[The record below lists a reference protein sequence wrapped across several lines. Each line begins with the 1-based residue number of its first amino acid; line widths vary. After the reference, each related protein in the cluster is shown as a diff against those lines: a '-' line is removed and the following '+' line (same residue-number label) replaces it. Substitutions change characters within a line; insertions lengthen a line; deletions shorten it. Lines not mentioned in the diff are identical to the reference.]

1 MPGLPQE
8 MQYRPS
14 PAFNQ
19 AISNLNQGLIQAGE
33 MAGKPLTSQ
42 AVLAEVTL
50 PLFNLVSQY
59 IRISQAEH
67 NGYFLGL
74 CNYLYQQQ
82 QAAANDNIILAV
94 DPDLAEEVGNVA
106 EAARDTIEKTKS
118 YIRKVQEYLAAN
130 KPAKYDEIDEGK
142 DDEAKKLSEA
152 NEETWQGLR
161 EDALRVLSLLQES
174 YEDLGIMS
182 DNVDAAV
189 YDPDEGEPDEG
200 DDEGDDESDDE
211 GDEGDDEV
219 ALPTD
224 EPYESVIGE

>member
-19 AISNLNQGLIQAGE
+19 AISNLNAGLVQAGE
-33 MAGKPLTSQ
+33 MATKPITSQ

-50 PLFNLVSQY
+50 PLFNLFSQY

-74 CNYLYQQQ
+74 CTYLFQQQ

-106 EAARDTIEKTKS
+106 EAARDTIDKTKA
-118 YIRKVQEYLAAN
+118 YIRKVQEYLAVN
-130 KPAKYDEIDEGK
+130 KPAKYEGDDADAKRAAEIVLELHQ
-142 DDEAKKLSEA
+142 E
-152 NEETWQGLR
+152 LR
-161 EDALRVLSLLQES
+161 EDALRVISLLQES
-174 YEDLGIMS
+174 YEDLGVMS

-189 YDPDEGEPDEG
+189 YEPDEGEP
-200 DDEGDDESDDE
+200 DDEGDDESDDGE
-211 GDEGDDEV
+211 TEDEV
-219 ALPTD
+219 ALPAD